1 MHERAALVHKLGGEV
16 DANTE
21 VNSQYLLNLEK
32 THFIELLKQDKTQER
47 IEHMLIK
54 HKPLRN

>member
-1 MHERAALVHKLGGEV
+1 VLCGGEV
-16 DANTE
+16 DPGTE
-21 VNSQYLLNLEK
+21 VDSQYLLNLEK
-32 THFIELLKQDKTQER
+32 IHFIELLKKDKTQDR